1 MKNES
6 NEDLHKC
13 YAVCRIRNGFSRNEF
28 TSICEQLEP
37 HWNTTRV
44 TQIGHRKIYN
54 NPPFLEW
61 ENAQPDVWIEPK
73 HSIVLQVKA
82 SCATETRTYRT
93 SHTLRF
99 PRLMEIRRD
108 KPWYDIC
115 TVDEFNKFCS
125 VNMPICCCI
134 ETLNSLWDF

>member
-1 MKNES
+1 MAKNES

-37 HWNTTRV
+37 HWNTTRI

-125 VNMPICCCI
+125 VNMPIRCCI
-134 ETLNSLWDF
+134 ETLDIL